1 MAVPVTVL
9 SGTLGVGKT
18 TLLNHVLD
26 GDHGHDVAVL
36 VNDMG
41 EINVDA
47 QAIERRVE
55 DDREVVEL
63 SNGCICCGIQS
74 EFERAIADLALG
86 EEFDYLLVEPSG
98 ISDPKSVAQQFAF
111 GHAAQFYTLGSVT
124 TVVDARQ
131 FYDAFE
137 AGRVERRGE
146 TDAGDRPLSDLIVDG
161 VEFCDAIVL
170 NKTDLVDEDER
181 QTVRELLRTLQ
192 PEATVIETEYGRVD
206 PDTVLGPDRFDP
218 DAVADAA
225 GWKQALQH
233 HQAEGTD
240 QHGHEHDDHQAHD
253 DHGDDDQDHGDHGDD
268 DHDHAHPPERYGI
281 DSFLYSRRPPMN
293 PQKLADA
300 LESLP
305 ESVVRAK
312 GFLHVAGRLDHALTM
327 SLAGPQTQVDVAGRW
342 IASLPDDRQQRHR
355 DAETEWDEQYGDRH
369 TELVFIGKE
378 LDRENIER
386 QLDDCL
392 VDEHEPYEAN
402 NLFPEREGNTLTL

>member
-1 MAVPVTVL
+1 MSVPVTVL

-26 GDHGHDVAVL
+26 GDHGHEVAVL

-41 EINVDA
+41 QINVDA
-47 QAIERRVE
+47 QVVERRVE
-55 DDREVVEL
+55 NDREVVEL

-111 GHAAQFYTLGSVT
+111 GHAAQFYELASVT

-146 TDAGDRPLSDLIVDG
+146 TDTGDRPLSDLIVDG
-161 VEFCDAIVL
+161 VEFCDAIVV

-181 QTVRELLRTLQ
+181 QTIRELLRTLQ

-233 HQAEGTD
+233 HQEKRDD
-240 QHGHEHDDHQAHD
+240 QHGHDDGHDHGEHDHQDEH
-253 DHGDDDQDHGDHGDD
+253 D

-281 DSFLYSRRPPMN
+281 DSFLYSRRPPLE
-293 PQKLADA
+293 PHQLVDA

-305 ESVVRAK
+305 ESVLRAK
-312 GFLHVAGRLDHALTM
+312 GFLHVAGRADHALTM
-327 SLAGPQTQVDVAGRW
+327 SLAGPQTQIDVAGRW
-342 IASLPDDRQQRHR
+342 IASLPEDRQQRHR

-378 LDRENIER
+378 LDREAIER
-386 QLDDCL
+386 RLDGCL
-392 VDEHEPYEAN
+392 VDEHEPHEAN
-402 NLFPEREGNTLTL
+402 NPFPEREGKTLTL